1 VRPGELVLRMLIPA
15 HAATVLDH
23 CNNRYLSL
31 GSLGL
36 WVAMSKQPAES
47 PEMIEAGELDVAI
60 DRDGELPIGVQLA
73 WALRTRIGDGRF
85 KPGQRLPGLR
95 DLARATG
102 VNVNT
107 ARAVYQRLEQEGL
120 IESQQGSGTFVA
132 SGSCEA
138 SDVGVIAAGAARRAR
153 LAGVDPR
160 AVAAA
165 LYVSSQPLSETEQLA
180 AARRGTLR
188 TQITVLE
195 RALGELE
202 ATHPGLVPPS
212 STTRRH
218 VGPRLLSA
226 EELEQVR
233 AGLVRRLAS
242 MQAAIDA
249 LSTEETATHDP
260 PRAPAKSAARKRAA
274 RPHPGT
280 RPAPAGA

>member
-1 VRPGELVLRMLIPA
+1 
-15 HAATVLDH
+15 
-23 CNNRYLSL
+23 
-31 GSLGL
+31 
-36 WVAMSKQPAES
+36 MSKQPAES
-47 PEMIEAGELDVAI
+47 PEMIEAGDLDVAI

-73 WALRTRIGDGRF
+73 WALRTRISDGHF
-85 KPGQRLPGLR
+85 KPGGRLPGLR
-95 DLARATG
+95 DLARVTG

-132 SGSCEA
+132 SSSREA
-138 SDVGVIAAGAARRAR
+138 SEVGVIAAGAARRAR

-160 AVAAA
+160 QVAAA
-165 LYVSSQPLSETEQLA
+165 LYVSSQPISETEQLA
-180 AARRGTLR
+180 AARRSTLR

-202 ATHPGLVPPS
+202 AAYPGVVAPS
-212 STTRRH
+212 NATRRH

-242 MQAAIDA
+242 VQAAIDA
-249 LSTEETATHDP
+249 LTTDELATHDSQP
-260 PRAPAKSAARKRAA
+260 APAKSAA
-274 RPHPGT
+274 
-280 RPAPAGA
+280 

>member
-1 VRPGELVLRMLIPA
+1 MRLGEAVLRMLIPA
-15 HAATVLDH
+15 HAATVLDD
-23 CNNRYLSL
+23 CNNRYLSS

-47 PEMIEAGELDVAI
+47 PEMIEAGALDVAI

-120 IESQQGSGTFVA
+120 IESRQGSGTFVA

-165 LYVSSQPLSETEQLA
+165 LYVSSQPISETEQVA
-180 AARRGTLR
+180 AVRRGTLR

-212 STTRRH
+212 STTRRDA
-218 VGPRLLSA
+218 GPRLLSA